1 MLIEDLLIVARTF
14 SRITNRA
21 LATTSSLVMKDGK
34 CLPQMEAAGRNIT
47 VTRYERTMRWFSDN
61 WPAGHKWPNGV
72 DRPGG
77 NLNANS

>member
-21 LATTSSLVMKDGK
+21 LATTSSLVMDDGK
-34 CLPQMEAAGRNIT
+34 CLPLIEKGARSIT
-47 VTRYERTMRWFSDN
+47 VLRYERTMRWFSDN

-72 DRPGG
+72 ERPGDVH
-77 NLNANS
+77 ANS

>member
-34 CLPQMEAAGRNIT
+34 CLPRMEDAGRDIT
-47 VTRYERTMRWFSDN
+47 VTRYERTMAWFSQH
-61 WPAGHKWPNGV
+61 WPAGHKWPSGV
-72 DRPGG
+72 ARPGERA
-77 NLNANS
+77 NAD